1 MSRHAHSSRPLPADD
16 AHEAENAGAAKP
28 RSEWSA
34 VWRLLPYLRAFHRR
48 VTVAMLLLLA
58 AKLANVTLPYML
70 KLIVD
75 SLDPD
80 DPALLVLPLALLLG
94 YGALRFATIAFGEL
108 RDLVFGRVTE
118 NAMREVALGVFRHL
132 HRLDLDFHLTR
143 RTGGLSRDIERGVG
157 GIRFLLRFL
166 LFNIIPTLLEIGM
179 VAAILL
185 FAFGAEFA
193 LIIFV
198 AVFLYIVFSIVV
210 TEWRTAQVRLMN
222 RLDSRANT
230 RAVDSLLNYET
241 VKYFGNEEFEAS
253 EYDRNLAAWQ
263 SAMMRNRVSLATLN
277 GGQAMIIAVAVTTMM
292 ILAAQRVVA
301 GQMTIGDLVMV
312 NAYMIQLF
320 VPLNF
325 LGFVYRE
332 IKQSLADMA
341 RMFSLLDR
349 HTGITDAPDA
359 VELGTGPMSVDFEQV
374 EFGYRPDRPILRGV
388 SFHVP
393 AGHSVAV
400 VGASGAGKSTIARL
414 LFRSYDTTGGAVL
427 VDGQD
432 LRTLTQD
439 SLRANIGVVPQDTV
453 LFNETILYNIAYGRP
468 GADQAEIDAAAATAH
483 LTDFIASLPD
493 GYETMVGE
501 RGLKLSGGEKQ
512 RIAIAR
518 AVLKDPG
525 IMIFDEATSSLDS
538 ASEQAILQALR
549 EVARER
555 TSLIIA
561 HRLSTI
567 VDVHEIIVL
576 EAGRIVE
583 RGDHATLLAHG
594 GAYHRLWQMQRRA
607 ELDDSRQIPDPV
619 GGTAQ

>member
-1 MSRHAHSSRPLPADD
+1 MGESAKG
-16 AHEAENAGAAKP
+16 AG
-28 RSEWSA
+28 RTEWSA
-34 VWRLLPYLRAFHRR
+34 VGRLLPYLWEFRRR
-48 VTVAMLLLLA
+48 VGVAMLLLLA
-58 AKLANVTLPYML
+58 AKLANVALPYML

-118 NAMREVALGVFRHL
+118 NAMRQVALGVFRHL
-132 HRLDLDFHLTR
+132 HRLDLDFHLSR

-157 GIRFLLRFL
+157 GIRFLLRFM
-166 LFNIIPTLLEIGM
+166 LFNIIPTLLEIAL
-179 VAAILL
+179 VAGILL
-185 FAFGAEFA
+185 VAFGGGFA
-193 LIIFV
+193 LVIFV
-198 AVFLYIVFSIVV
+198 AVVLYIVFSIVV

-241 VKYFGNEEFEAS
+241 VKYFGNEEFEAA
-253 EYDRNLAAWQ
+253 EYDRNLEKWQ
-263 SAMMRNRVSLATLN
+263 TAMMRNRVSLATLN
-277 GGQAMIIAVAVTTMM
+277 GGQALIIATAVTVMM
-292 ILAAQRVVA
+292 VMAAQHVVS
-301 GQMTIGDLVMV
+301 GEMTIGDLVMV

-332 IKQSLADMA
+332 IKQALADMS
-341 RMFSLLDR
+341 RMFGLLDR
-349 HTGITDAPDA
+349 HAGVADAPGAGELPAGPVSVEFDA
-359 VELGTGPMSVDFEQV
+359 V
-374 EFGYRPDRPILRGV
+374 EFGYRADRPILKGV

-393 AGHSVAV
+393 AGRSVAI

-414 LFRSYDTTGGAVL
+414 LFRYYDVTGGAL
-427 VDGQD
+427 RVDGQD
-432 LRTLTQD
+432 LRGLTQA
-439 SLRANIGVVPQDTV
+439 SLRANIGVVPQDAV
-453 LFNETILYNIAYGRP
+453 LFNDTILYNIAYGRP
-468 GADQAEIDAAAATAH
+468 GATREQIDAAAATAH
-483 LTDFIASLPD
+483 LTDFIAGLPD
-493 GYETMVGE
+493 GYDTVVGE

-538 ASEQAILQALR
+538 VSERAILQALR
-549 EVARER
+549 EIARER
-555 TSLIIA
+555 TSLVIA
-561 HRLSTI
+561 HRLSTV

-576 EAGRIVE
+576 RDGRIVE
-583 RGDHATLLAHG
+583 RGEHSELLVRDGEYA
-594 GAYHRLWQMQRRA
+594 RLWHMQRRT
-607 ELDDSRQIPDPV
+607 DSNPA
-619 GGTAQ
+619 GAGSG

>member
-1 MSRHAHSSRPLPADD
+1 M
-16 AHEAENAGAAKP
+16 G
-28 RSEWSA
+28 
-34 VWRLLPYLRAFHRR
+34 RLLPYLWEFRRR
-48 VTVAMLLLLA
+48 VGVAMVLLLA
-58 AKLANVTLPYML
+58 AKLANVALPYML

-75 SLDPD
+75 SLDAD
-80 DPALLVLPLALLLG
+80 DPALLVLPLSLLLG

-118 NAMREVALGVFRHL
+118 NAMRQVALGVFRHL
-132 HRLDLDFHLTR
+132 HQLDLDFHLTR

-157 GIRFLLRFL
+157 GIRFLLRFM
-166 LFNIIPTLLEIGM
+166 LFNIIPTLLEIGL

-185 FAFGAEFA
+185 FAFGGEFA
-193 LIIFV
+193 IIIVV
-198 AVFLYIVFSIVV
+198 AVVLYVAFSIVV

-241 VKYFGNEEFEAS
+241 VKYFGNEDFEAA

-263 SAMMRNRVSLATLN
+263 TAMMRNRVSLATLN
-277 GGQAMIIAVAVTTMM
+277 GGQALIIATAVTGMM
-292 ILAAQRVVA
+292 VLAAQHVVA
-301 GQMTIGDLVMV
+301 GSMTIGDLVMV

-332 IKQSLADMA
+332 IKQALADMS
-341 RMFSLLDR
+341 RMFGLLDR
-349 HTGITDAPDA
+349 HAGIADAPDA
-359 VELGTGPMSVDFEQV
+359 GELRCGPVSVAFEDV
-374 EFGYRPDRPILRGV
+374 RFGYRPDREILRGV

-393 AGHSVAV
+393 AGRSVAV

-414 LFRSYDTTGGAVL
+414 LFRYYDVTDGAIR
-427 VDGQD
+427 VDGRD
-432 LRTLTQD
+432 LRELTQD

-453 LFNETILYNIAYGRP
+453 LFNDTIQYNIAYGRP
-468 GADQAEIDAAAATAH
+468 GASQAEIDAAAATAH
-483 LTDFIASLPD
+483 LAGFIAGLPD
-493 GYETMVGE
+493 GYETLVGE

-538 ASEQAILQALR
+538 VSEQAILQALR

-555 TSLIIA
+555 TTLIIA

-567 VDVHEIIVL
+567 VDVNEIIVL
-576 EAGRIVE
+576 EEGRIVE

-594 GAYHRLWQMQRRA
+594 GVYQNLWQMQRRA
-607 ELDDSRQIPDPV
+607 ELES
-619 GGTAQ
+619 GA

>member
-1 MSRHAHSSRPLPADD
+1 MPRSAHSTRPPPAESDHPGS
-16 AHEAENAGAAKP
+16 ARAET
-28 RSEWSA
+28 RTEWSA
-34 VWRLLPYLRAFHRR
+34 VGRLLPYLWEFRRR
-48 VTVAMLLLLA
+48 VGVAMVLLLA
-58 AKLANVTLPYML
+58 AKLANVALPYML

-75 SLDPD
+75 SLDAD
-80 DPALLVLPLALLLG
+80 DPALLVLPLSLLLG

-118 NAMREVALGVFRHL
+118 NAMRQVALGVFRHL
-132 HRLDLDFHLTR
+132 HQLDLDFHLTR

-157 GIRFLLRFL
+157 GIRFLLRFM
-166 LFNIIPTLLEIGM
+166 LFNIIPTLLEIGL

-185 FAFGAEFA
+185 FAFGGEFA
-193 LIIFV
+193 IIIVV
-198 AVFLYIVFSIVV
+198 AVVLYVAFSIVV

-241 VKYFGNEEFEAS
+241 VKYFGNEDFEAA

-263 SAMMRNRVSLATLN
+263 TAMMRNRVSLATLN
-277 GGQAMIIAVAVTTMM
+277 GGQALIIATAVTGMM
-292 ILAAQRVVA
+292 VLAAQHVVA
-301 GQMTIGDLVMV
+301 GSMTIGDLVMV

-332 IKQSLADMA
+332 IKQALADMS
-341 RMFSLLDR
+341 RMFGLLDR
-349 HTGITDAPDA
+349 HAGIADAPDA
-359 VELGTGPMSVDFEQV
+359 GELRGGPVSVAFEDV
-374 EFGYRPDRPILRGV
+374 RFGYRPDREILRGV

-393 AGHSVAV
+393 AGRSVAV

-414 LFRSYDTTGGAVL
+414 LFRYYDVTDGAIR
-427 VDGQD
+427 VDGRD
-432 LRTLTQD
+432 LRELTQD

-453 LFNETILYNIAYGRP
+453 LFNDTIQYNIAYGRP
-468 GADQAEIDAAAATAH
+468 GASQAEIDAAAATAH
-483 LTDFIASLPD
+483 LAGFIAGLPD
-493 GYETMVGE
+493 GYETLVGE

-538 ASEQAILQALR
+538 VSEQAILQALR

-555 TSLIIA
+555 TTLIIA

-567 VDVHEIIVL
+567 VDVNEIIVL
-576 EAGRIVE
+576 EEGRIVE

-594 GAYHRLWQMQRRA
+594 GVYQNLWQMQRRA
-607 ELDDSRQIPDPV
+607 ELES
-619 GGTAQ
+619 GA

>member
-1 MSRHAHSSRPLPADD
+1 M
-16 AHEAENAGAAKP
+16 G
-28 RSEWSA
+28 
-34 VWRLLPYLRAFHRR
+34 RLLPYLWEFRRR
-48 VTVAMLLLLA
+48 VGVAMVLLLA
-58 AKLANVTLPYML
+58 AKLANVALPYML

-75 SLDPD
+75 SLDAD
-80 DPALLVLPLALLLG
+80 DPALLVLPLSLLLG

-118 NAMREVALGVFRHL
+118 NAMRQVALGVFRHL
-132 HRLDLDFHLTR
+132 HQLDLDFHLTR

-157 GIRFLLRFL
+157 GIRFLLRFM
-166 LFNIIPTLLEIGM
+166 LFNIIPTLLEIGL

-185 FAFGAEFA
+185 FAFGGEFA
-193 LIIFV
+193 IIIVV
-198 AVFLYIVFSIVV
+198 AVVLYVAFSIVV

-241 VKYFGNEEFEAS
+241 VKYFGNEDFEAA

-263 SAMMRNRVSLATLN
+263 TAMMRNRVSLATLN
-277 GGQAMIIAVAVTTMM
+277 GGQALIIATAVTGMM
-292 ILAAQRVVA
+292 VLAAQHVVA
-301 GQMTIGDLVMV
+301 GSMTIGDLVMV

-332 IKQSLADMA
+332 IKQALADMS
-341 RMFSLLDR
+341 RMFGLLDR
-349 HTGITDAPDA
+349 HAGIADAPDA
-359 VELGTGPMSVDFEQV
+359 GELRGGPVSVAFEDV
-374 EFGYRPDRPILRGV
+374 RFGYRPDREILRGV

-393 AGHSVAV
+393 AGRSVAV

-414 LFRSYDTTGGAVL
+414 LFRYYDVTDGAIR
-427 VDGQD
+427 VDGRD
-432 LRTLTQD
+432 LRELTQD

-453 LFNETILYNIAYGRP
+453 LFNDTIQYNIAYGRP
-468 GADQAEIDAAAATAH
+468 GASQAEIDAAAATAH
-483 LTDFIASLPD
+483 LAGFIAGLPD
-493 GYETMVGE
+493 GYETLVGE

-538 ASEQAILQALR
+538 VSEQAILQALR

-555 TSLIIA
+555 TTLIIA

-567 VDVHEIIVL
+567 VDVNEIIVL
-576 EAGRIVE
+576 EEGRIVE

-594 GAYHRLWQMQRRA
+594 GVYQKLWQMQRRA
-607 ELDDSRQIPDPV
+607 ELES
-619 GGTAQ
+619 GA